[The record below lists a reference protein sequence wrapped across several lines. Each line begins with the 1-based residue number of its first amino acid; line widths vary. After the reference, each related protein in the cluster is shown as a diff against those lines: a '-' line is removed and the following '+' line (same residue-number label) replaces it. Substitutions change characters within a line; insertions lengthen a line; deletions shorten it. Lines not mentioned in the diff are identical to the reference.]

1 MHLQGVRVVD
11 LTRILSGPFCT
22 LLLGDMGAEVI
33 KVEPPGG
40 DPLRGQG
47 EIVEGLS
54 WYFAAF
60 NRNKRSV
67 VLNLRRDSGKAALRH
82 LLASADVVVDNF
94 RPGVMADLGLDW
106 PQLSE
111 LRPGIIHTSVT
122 GFGAHGPYADR
133 PSFDFIAQAMSGFM
147 SCNGT
152 PETGPMRTGAPI
164 SDLVAGLYAAL
175 GTVAALYRRVHSGRG
190 EQVGVAMVDS
200 LLSLGAFLNTNFLAT
215 GQPPVPSGNDHALV
229 APYGLFTAQD
239 GEIAIAPSN
248 DGVYAKLLSAL
259 DLESLRDHPDFR
271 TNDLRVR
278 HRSAINAHINERIAQ
293 APKAYW
299 LERLNASGVPCGV
312 VMNLA
317 EVFADAQVAS
327 QEMVLAIPH
336 PGHGT
341 VKMTGFPVKFRE
353 APSTVRYPAPE
364 LGAHTASVLRA
375 LGYGERELA
384 ALGAENA
391 PAPAPAGRGLG

>member
-22 LLLGDMGAEVI
+22 LLLADMGSEVI

-40 DPLRGQG
+40 DPLRAQG
-47 EIVEGLS
+47 AIVEGLS

-60 NRNKRSV
+60 NRNKCSV
-67 VLNLRRDSGKAALRH
+67 VLNLRSAAGKEALRR
-82 LLASADVVVDNF
+82 LIATADVVVDNF

-106 PQLSE
+106 PQLAA

-122 GFGAHGPYADR
+122 GFGERGPYADR
-133 PSFDFIAQAMSGFM
+133 PAFDFIAQAMSGFM

-152 PETGPMRTGAPI
+152 LETGPMRSGAPI

-175 GTVAALYRRVHSGRG
+175 GTVAALYRRTQTGQG
-190 EQVGVAMVDS
+190 ERVGVAMVDG

-215 GQPPVPSGNDHALV
+215 GQLPVLTGNDHALV
-229 APYGLFTAQD
+229 APYGLFMAQD

-248 DGVYAKLLSAL
+248 DGVYAKFLQVLELAALL
-259 DLESLRDHPDFR
+259 EHPDFR
-271 TNDLRVR
+271 TNDLRVQ
-278 HRSAINAHINERIAQ
+278 HRTAINALINARIAQ

-299 LERLNASGVPCGV
+299 IETLNAAGVPCGV

-317 EVFADAQVAS
+317 DVFTDPQILS
-327 QEMVLAIPH
+327 QEMVMTVPH
-336 PGHGT
+336 PGHGA
-341 VKMTGFPVKFRE
+341 VKMTGFPLKFQE
-353 APSTVRYPAPE
+353 APCTVRYLVPE
-364 LGAHTASVLRA
+364 LGAHTTGVLRA
-375 LGYGERELA
+375 LGYS
-384 ALGAENA
+384 A
-391 PAPAPAGRGLG
+391 PEITTLSQGS

>member
-22 LLLGDMGAEVI
+22 LLLADMGSEVI

-40 DPLRGQG
+40 DPLRAQG
-47 EIVEGLS
+47 AIVEGLS

-60 NRNKRSV
+60 NRNKCSV
-67 VLNLRRDSGKAALRH
+67 VLNLRSAAGKEALRR
-82 LLASADVVVDNF
+82 LIATADVVVDNF

-106 PQLSE
+106 PQLAA

-122 GFGAHGPYADR
+122 GFGERGPYADR
-133 PSFDFIAQAMSGFM
+133 PAFDFIAQAMSGFM

-152 PETGPMRTGAPI
+152 LETGPMRSGAPI

-175 GTVAALYRRVHSGRG
+175 GTVAALYRRTQTGQG
-190 EQVGVAMVDS
+190 ERVGVAMVDG

-215 GQPPVPSGNDHALV
+215 GQLPVLTGNDHALV
-229 APYGLFTAQD
+229 APYGLFMAQD

-248 DGVYAKLLSAL
+248 DGVYAKFLQVLELAALL
-259 DLESLRDHPDFR
+259 EHPDFR
-271 TNDLRVR
+271 TNDLRVQ
-278 HRSAINAHINERIAQ
+278 HRTAINALINARIAQ

-299 LERLNASGVPCGV
+299 IETLNAAGVPCGV

-317 EVFADAQVAS
+317 DVFTDPQILS
-327 QEMVLAIPH
+327 QEMVMTVPH
-336 PGHGT
+336 PGHGA
-341 VKMTGFPVKFRE
+341 VKMTGFPLKFQE
-353 APSTVRYPAPE
+353 APCTVRYLVPE
-364 LGAHTASVLRA
+364 LGAHTTGVLQA
-375 LGYGERELA
+375 LGYSTPEITTLSQG
-384 ALGAENA
+384 G
-391 PAPAPAGRGLG
+391 

>member
-1 MHLQGVRVVD
+1 MQLQGVRVVD
-11 LTRILSGPFCT
+11 LTRILSGPFCS
-22 LLLGDMGAEVI
+22 LLLADMGAEVI

-47 EIVEGLS
+47 AMVEGLS

-67 VLNLRRDSGKAALRH
+67 LLNLRRDSGRTALHR
-82 LLASADVVVDNF
+82 LIATADVVVDNF

-106 PQLSE
+106 SELSR

-122 GFGAHGPYADR
+122 GFGAHGPYAER

-152 PETGPMRTGAPI
+152 PETGPMRAGAPI

-175 GTVAALYRRVHSGRG
+175 GTVAALYRRLQTGRG
-190 EQVGVAMVDS
+190 EQVAVAMVDG
-200 LLSLGAFLNTNFLAT
+200 LLSLGAFLTTNFFAT
-215 GQPPVPSGNDHALV
+215 DQPPVPTGNDHALV
-229 APYGLFTAQD
+229 APYGLFAAQD

-248 DGVYAKLLSAL
+248 DGVYAKLLTAL
-259 DLESLRDHPDFR
+259 DLEALRDHADFR
-271 TNDLRVR
+271 TNDLRVQ
-278 HRSAINAHINERIAQ
+278 HRTAINARIGARLAQ

-299 LERLNASGVPCGV
+299 IERLNAAGVPCGV

-317 EVFADAQVAS
+317 EVFADPQVIS
-327 QEMVLAIPH
+327 QEMVLKIPH

-341 VKMTGFPVKFRE
+341 VTMTGFPLKFCE
-353 APSTVRYPAPE
+353 APCTVRYPTPE
-364 LGAHTASVLRA
+364 LGAHTVGMLQS
-375 LGYGERELA
+375 LGYSAAELA
-384 ALGAENA
+384 EVNAESSTSA
-391 PAPAPAGRGLG
+391 

>member
-1 MHLQGVRVVD
+1 MQLQGVRVVD

-40 DPLRGQG
+40 DPLRRQG
-47 EIVEGLS
+47 ASVEGLS

-67 VLNLRRDSGKAALRH
+67 LLNLRRDSGRAALQR
-82 LLASADVVVDNF
+82 LIATADVVVDNF
-94 RPGVMADLGLDW
+94 RPGVMAGLGLDW
-106 PQLSE
+106 AELSKR
-111 LRPGIIHTSVT
+111 RPGIIQTSVT
-122 GFGAHGPYADR
+122 GFGVRGPYAER

-152 PETGPMRTGAPI
+152 PETGPMRAGAPI

-175 GTVAALYRRVHSGRG
+175 GTVAALYRRTQTGQG
-190 EQVGVAMVDS
+190 EQVAVAMVDG
-200 LLSLGAFLNTNFLAT
+200 LLSLGAFLTTNFFAT
-215 GQPPVPSGNDHALV
+215 GQVPVPTGNDHALV

-248 DGVYAKLLSAL
+248 DGVYAKLLTAL
-259 DLESLRDHPDFR
+259 DLEALRDHADFR
-271 TNDLRVR
+271 TNDLRVQ
-278 HRSAINAHINERIAQ
+278 HRAAINARIGARLAQ

-299 LERLNASGVPCGV
+299 IERLNAAGVPCGV

-317 EVFADAQVAS
+317 EVFADPQVMS
-327 QEMVLAIPH
+327 QEMILKIPH

-341 VKMTGFPVKFRE
+341 VTMTGFPLKFRE
-353 APSTVRYPAPE
+353 APCTVRHPTPE
-364 LGAHTASVLRA
+364 LGAHTACVLQS
-375 LGYGERELA
+375 LSYSA
-384 ALGAENA
+384 AEIAKVNAESSSSA
-391 PAPAPAGRGLG
+391 

>member
-22 LLLGDMGAEVI
+22 LLLADMGAEVI

-40 DPLRGQG
+40 DPLRAQG
-47 EIVEGLS
+47 VIVEGLS

-60 NRNKRSV
+60 NRNKRSI
-67 VLNLRRDSGKAALRH
+67 VLNLRSAAGQEALRR
-82 LLASADVVVDNF
+82 LIATADVVVDNF
-94 RPGVMADLGLDW
+94 RPGVMADLGLEW
-106 PQLSE
+106 PQLSG

-122 GFGAHGPYADR
+122 GFGERGPYADR
-133 PSFDFIAQAMSGFM
+133 PAFDFIAQAMSGFM

-152 PETGPMRTGAPI
+152 AETGPMRSGAPI
-164 SDLVAGLYAAL
+164 SDLVTGLYAAL
-175 GTVAALYRRVHSGRG
+175 GTVAALYRRTQTGQG
-190 EQVGVAMVDS
+190 ERVGVAMVDG

-215 GQPPVPSGNDHALV
+215 GQLPVPTGNDHALV

-248 DGVYAKLLSAL
+248 DGVYVKFLQALELEALL
-259 DLESLRDHPDFR
+259 DHPDFR
-271 TNDLRVR
+271 TNDLRVQ
-278 HRSAINAHINERIAQ
+278 HRTAINALINARIAQ

-299 LERLNASGVPCGV
+299 IETLNAAGVPCGL

-317 EVFADAQVAS
+317 DVFADPQILS
-327 QEMVLAIPH
+327 QEMVMTVPH
-336 PGHGT
+336 PGHGA
-341 VKMTGFPVKFRE
+341 VKMTGFPLKFHE
-353 APSTVRYPAPE
+353 APCTVRYPVPE

-375 LGYGERELA
+375 LGYS
-384 ALGAENA
+384 A
-391 PAPAPAGRGLG
+391 PEITVLSQDG

>member
-22 LLLGDMGAEVI
+22 LLLADMGAEVI
-33 KVEPPGG
+33 KVEPPEG
-40 DPLRGQG
+40 DPLRAQG
-47 EIVEGLS
+47 VIVEGLS

-67 VLNLRRDSGKAALRH
+67 VLNLRSAAGKAALRR
-82 LLASADVVVDNF
+82 LIATADVVVDNF

-106 PQLSE
+106 PQLAA

-122 GFGAHGPYADR
+122 GFGERGPYADR
-133 PSFDFIAQAMSGFM
+133 PAFDFIAQAMSGFM

-152 PETGPMRTGAPI
+152 LETGPMRSGAPI

-175 GTVAALYRRVHSGRG
+175 GTVAALYRRTQTGQG
-190 EQVGVAMVDS
+190 ERVGVAMVDG

-215 GQPPVPSGNDHALV
+215 GQLPVPTGNDHALV
-229 APYGLFTAQD
+229 APYGLFMAQD

-248 DGVYAKLLSAL
+248 DGVYAKFLQVLELEALL
-259 DLESLRDHPDFR
+259 EHPDFR
-271 TNDLRVR
+271 TNDLRVQ
-278 HRSAINAHINERIAQ
+278 HRTAINALINARIAQ

-299 LERLNASGVPCGV
+299 IETLNAAGVPCGV

-317 EVFADAQVAS
+317 DVFADPQTLS
-327 QEMVLAIPH
+327 QEMVMTVPH
-336 PGHGT
+336 PGHGA
-341 VKMTGFPVKFRE
+341 VKMTGFPLKFHE
-353 APSTVRYPAPE
+353 APCTVRYPVPE
-364 LGAHTASVLRA
+364 LGAHTASVLQA
-375 LGYGERELA
+375 LGYS
-384 ALGAENA
+384 A
-391 PAPAPAGRGLG
+391 PEITTLSQGS

>member
-1 MHLQGVRVVD
+1 MHLQGIRVVD
-11 LTRILSGPFCT
+11 LTRILSGPFCS
-22 LLLGDMGAEVI
+22 LLLADMGAEVI

-47 EIVEGLS
+47 VIVEGLS

-67 VLNLRRDSGKAALRH
+67 LLNLRSAPGTAALRR
-82 LLASADVVVDNF
+82 LIATADVVVDNF

-106 PQLSE
+106 SQLSR

-122 GFGAHGPYADR
+122 GFGEHGPYADR

-152 PETGPMRTGAPI
+152 VETGPMRAGAPI

-175 GTVAALYRRVHSGRG
+175 GTVAALYRRVQTGRG
-190 EQVGVAMVDS
+190 ERVGVAMMDS
-200 LLSLGAFLNTNFLAT
+200 LLSLGAFLNSNFFAT
-215 GQPPVPSGNDHALV
+215 GQPPVPTGNDHALV

-248 DGVYAKLLSAL
+248 DGVYAKLLGAL
-259 DLESLRDHPDFR
+259 DLQALREHPDFR

-278 HRSAINAHINERIAQ
+278 HRAAINGLINARIAQ

-299 LERLNASGVPCGV
+299 IERLNAAGVPCGM
-312 VMNLA
+312 VMSLA
-317 EVFADAQVAS
+317 EVFADPQVVS

-341 VKMTGFPVKFRE
+341 VKMTGFPLKFRE

-364 LGAHTASVLRA
+364 LGAHTVSVLRA
-375 LGYGERELA
+375 LGYRDAEIAE
-384 ALGAENA
+384 LGAECHTRA
-391 PAPAPAGRGLG
+391 

>member
-1 MHLQGVRVVD
+1 MQLQGIRVVD
-11 LTRILSGPFCT
+11 LTRILSGPFCS
-22 LLLGDMGAEVI
+22 LLLADMGAEVI

-40 DPLRGQG
+40 DPLRQQG
-47 EIVEGLS
+47 AIVEGLS

-60 NRNKRSV
+60 NRNKRSLL
-67 VLNLRRDSGKAALRH
+67 LNLRSASGRAALRR
-82 LLASADVVVDNF
+82 LIASADVVIDNF
-94 RPGVMADLGLDW
+94 RPGVMADLELDW
-106 PQLSE
+106 AQLSH
-111 LRPGIIHTSVT
+111 LRPGIIHTSVS
-122 GFGAHGPYADR
+122 GFGAHGPYAGR

-152 PETGPMRTGAPI
+152 PETGPMRAGAPI

-175 GTVAALYRRVHSGRG
+175 GTVAALYRRSQTGRG
-190 EQVGVAMVDS
+190 EQVAVAMVDS
-200 LLSLGAFLNTNFLAT
+200 LLSLGAFLTTNFFAT
-215 GQPPVPSGNDHALV
+215 GQPPQPTGNDHALV

-259 DLESLRDHPDFR
+259 GLEALHEQAEFR
-271 TNDLRVR
+271 TNDLRVQ
-278 HRSAINAHINERIAQ
+278 HRAEINARINARIAR

-299 LERLNASGVPCGV
+299 IERLNAAGVPCGV

-317 EVFADAQVAS
+317 EAFADPQVAS

-341 VKMTGFPVKFRE
+341 VKMTGFPLKFRE
-353 APSTVRYPAPE
+353 APCAVRYAAPE
-364 LGAHTASVLRA
+364 LGAHTASVLRT
-375 LGYGERELA
+375 LGYGEAEIAQLS
-384 ALGAENA
+384 AEN
-391 PAPAPAGRGLG
+391 PVNV

>member
-11 LTRILSGPFCT
+11 LTRILSGPFCS
-22 LLLGDMGAEVI
+22 LLLADMGAEVI
-33 KVEPPGG
+33 KVEPPAG

-47 EIVEGLS
+47 AIVEGLS

-60 NRNKRSV
+60 NRNKRSI
-67 VLNLRRDSGKAALRH
+67 VLNLRSTSGKEALRR
-82 LLASADVVVDNF
+82 LIATADIVVENF

-106 PQLSE
+106 SQLST

-122 GFGAHGPYADR
+122 GFGARGPYADR

-152 PETGPMRTGAPI
+152 PETGPMRAGAPL

-175 GTVAALYRRVHSGRG
+175 GTVAALYRRGQTGRG
-190 EQVGVAMVDS
+190 EQVAVAMLDG
-200 LLSLGAFLNTNFLAT
+200 LLSLGAFLTTNFFAT
-215 GQPPVPSGNDHALV
+215 GQLPVPTGNDHALV

-248 DGVYAKLLSAL
+248 DGVYARLLTVLELEAL
-259 DLESLRDHPDFR
+259 REHPDFR
-271 TNDLRVR
+271 TNDLRVQ
-278 HRSAINAHINERIAQ
+278 HRAAINARIDACIAQ

-299 LERLNASGVPCGV
+299 IDTLNAAGVPCGV

-317 EVFADAQVAS
+317 EAFADPQVIS
-327 QEMVLAIPH
+327 QEMVLTIPH
-336 PGHGT
+336 PGHGS
-341 VKMTGFPVKFRE
+341 VKMTGFPLKFRE
-353 APSTVRYPAPE
+353 APCTIRYPAPE
-364 LGAHTASVLRA
+364 LGAHTADVLRA
-375 LGYGERELA
+375 LGYRDPEMT
-384 ALGAENA
+384 ALGAESDA
-391 PAPAPAGRGLG
+391 SP

>member
-1 MHLQGVRVVD
+1 MHRMQLQGVHVVD
-11 LTRILSGPFCT
+11 LTRILSGPFCS
-22 LLLGDMGAEVI
+22 LLLADMGAEVV

-47 EIVEGLS
+47 AGVEGLS

-67 VLNLRRDSGKAALRH
+67 VLNLRDASGRAALRR
-82 LLASADVVVDNF
+82 LIASADVVVENF
-94 RPGVMADLGLDW
+94 RPGVMAELGLDW
-106 PQLSE
+106 SRLSS

-122 GFGAHGPYADR
+122 GFGARGPYAER
-133 PSFDFIAQAMSGFM
+133 PAFDFIAQAMSGFM
-147 SCNGT
+147 SGNGT
-152 PETGPMRTGAPI
+152 PETGPMRAGAPI

-175 GTVAALYRRVHSGRG
+175 GTVAALYRRMQTGRG

-200 LLSLGAFLNTNFLAT
+200 LLSLGAFLTTNFLAT
-215 GQPPVPSGNDHALV
+215 GQPPIPTGNDHALV

-239 GEIAIAPSN
+239 GELAIAPSN
-248 DGVYAKLLSAL
+248 DGVYAKLLTAL
-259 DLESLRDHPDFR
+259 DLEALHEHPDFR
-271 TNDLRVR
+271 TNDLRVQ
-278 HRSAINAHINERIAQ
+278 HRGAINAHINACLAQ

-299 LERLNASGVPCGV
+299 IERLNAAGVPCGV

-317 EVFADAQVAS
+317 EVLADPQVIS

-341 VKMTGFPVKFRE
+341 VKMTGFPMKFRE
-353 APSTVRYPAPE
+353 APCTVRYAAPE

-375 LGYGERELA
+375 LGYSDVEITEQFSVPL
-384 ALGAENA
+384 
-391 PAPAPAGRGLG
+391 

>member
-1 MHLQGVRVVD
+1 MHLQGIRVID
-11 LTRILSGPFCT
+11 LTRILSGPFCS
-22 LLLGDMGAEVI
+22 LLLADMGAEVI

-47 EIVEGLS
+47 VIVEGLS

-67 VLNLRRDSGKAALRH
+67 LLNLRSISGRAALRR
-82 LLASADVVVDNF
+82 LIATADVVVDNF

-106 PQLSE
+106 SQLSR
-111 LRPGIIHTSVT
+111 LRPGLIHTSVT
-122 GFGAHGPYADR
+122 GFGEHGPYADR

-152 PETGPMRTGAPI
+152 LETGPMRAGAPI

-175 GTVAALYRRVHSGRG
+175 GTVAALYRRVQTGRG
-190 EQVGVAMVDS
+190 ERVGVAMMDS
-200 LLSLGAFLNTNFLAT
+200 LLSLGAFLNSSFFAT
-215 GQPPVPSGNDHALV
+215 GQPPVPTGNDHALV

-248 DGVYAKLLSAL
+248 DGVYAKLLGAL
-259 DLESLRDHPDFR
+259 DLQALQKHPDFR
-271 TNDLRVR
+271 TNDLRVQ
-278 HRSAINAHINERIAQ
+278 HRAAINGLINARIAQ

-299 LERLNASGVPCGV
+299 IERLNAAGVPCGM
-312 VMNLA
+312 VMSLA
-317 EVFADAQVAS
+317 EVFADPQVLS

-341 VKMTGFPVKFRE
+341 VKMTGFPLKFRE

-364 LGAHTASVLRA
+364 LGAHTVRVLRA
-375 LGYGERELA
+375 LGYSDPEIAE
-384 ALGAENA
+384 LGAESHTRA
-391 PAPAPAGRGLG
+391 

>member
-11 LTRILSGPFCT
+11 LTRILSGPFCS
-22 LLLGDMGAEVI
+22 LLLADMGAEVI

-47 EIVEGLS
+47 VLVEGLS

-67 VLNLRRDSGKAALRH
+67 VLNLRRAPGRAALQR
-82 LLASADVVVDNF
+82 LIATADVVVDNF

-106 PQLSE
+106 AQLSS

-122 GFGAHGPYADR
+122 GFGARGPYAER

-147 SCNGT
+147 SSNGT
-152 PETGPMRTGAPI
+152 PETGPMRAGAPI

-175 GTVAALYRRVHSGRG
+175 GTVAALYRRLQTGRG
-190 EQVGVAMVDS
+190 EQVAVAMVDS
-200 LLSLGAFLNTNFLAT
+200 LLSLGAFLTTNFFAT
-215 GQPPVPSGNDHALV
+215 GQPPVPTGNDHALV

-248 DGVYAKLLSAL
+248 DGVYAKLLTAL
-259 DLESLRDHPDFR
+259 DLEFLHEHPDFR
-271 TNDLRVR
+271 TNDLRVQ
-278 HRSAINAHINERIAQ
+278 HRAAINALINERVAR

-299 LERLNASGVPCGV
+299 IEQLNMAGVPCGV

-317 EVFADAQVAS
+317 EVFADPQVIS
-327 QEMVLAIPH
+327 QEMVLTIPH

-341 VKMTGFPVKFRE
+341 VKMTGFPLKFRE
-353 APSTVRYPAPE
+353 APCSIRYPAPQ
-364 LGAHTASVLRA
+364 LGAHTASVLQA
-375 LGYGERELA
+375 IGYSDAEMTELA
-384 ALGAENA
+384 
-391 PAPAPAGRGLG
+391 

>member
-1 MHLQGVRVVD
+1 MQLQGVRVVD
-11 LTRILSGPFCT
+11 LTRILSGPFCS
-22 LLLGDMGAEVI
+22 LLLADMGAEVI

-47 EIVEGLS
+47 AMVEGLS

-67 VLNLRRDSGKAALRH
+67 LLNLRRAAGRVVLRR
-82 LLASADVVVDNF
+82 LIATADVVVDNF

-106 PQLSE
+106 SELSR
-111 LRPGIIHTSVT
+111 LRPGIIHTSVS
-122 GFGAHGPYADR
+122 GFGARGPYAER

-152 PETGPMRTGAPI
+152 PETGPMRAGAPI

-175 GTVAALYRRVHSGRG
+175 GTVAALYRRTQTGQG
-190 EQVGVAMVDS
+190 EQVAVAMVDG
-200 LLSLGAFLNTNFLAT
+200 LLSLGAFLTTNFFAT
-215 GQPPVPSGNDHALV
+215 GQLPVPTGNDHALV

-259 DLESLRDHPDFR
+259 DLEALRDHADFR
-271 TNDLRVR
+271 TNDLRVQ
-278 HRSAINAHINERIAQ
+278 HRAAINGLINARIAQ

-299 LERLNASGVPCGV
+299 IERLNAAGVPCGV

-317 EVFADAQVAS
+317 DAFADPQVVS
-327 QEMVLAIPH
+327 QEMVLKIPH

-341 VKMTGFPVKFRE
+341 VTMTGFPLKFRE
-353 APSTVRYPAPE
+353 APCTVRYPTPE
-364 LGAHTASVLRA
+364 LGAHTVDMLRS
-375 LGYGERELA
+375 LGYNDPEIAELS
-384 ALGAENA
+384 AESDTSA
-391 PAPAPAGRGLG
+391 

>member
-1 MHLQGVRVVD
+1 MHLHGVRVID
-11 LTRILSGPFCT
+11 LTRILSGPFCS
-22 LLLGDMGAEVI
+22 LLLADMGAEVI

-47 EIVEGLS
+47 VIVEGLS

-67 VLNLRRDSGKAALRH
+67 LLNLRHASGRAALRR
-82 LLASADVVVDNF
+82 LIASADVVVDNF

-106 PQLSE
+106 VQLSS

-122 GFGAHGPYADR
+122 GFGARGPYADR

-152 PETGPMRTGAPI
+152 PETGPMRAGAPI

-175 GTVAALYRRVHSGRG
+175 GTVAALYRRLQTGRG
-190 EQVGVAMVDS
+190 EQVGVAMTDS
-200 LLSLGAFLNTNFLAT
+200 LMSLGAFLNTNFFAT
-215 GQPPVPSGNDHALV
+215 GQPPLPTGNDHALV
-229 APYGLFTAQD
+229 APYGLFAAQD

-248 DGVYAKLLSAL
+248 DGVYAKLLSVL
-259 DLESLRDHPDFR
+259 DLEALRDHADFR
-271 TNDLRVR
+271 TNDLRVQ
-278 HRSAINAHINERIAQ
+278 HRAAINALIDGRIGQ
-293 APKAYW
+293 GPKAYW
-299 LERLNASGVPCGV
+299 IERLNAAGVPCGV

-317 EVFADAQVAS
+317 EAFADPQVAS
-327 QEMVLAIPH
+327 QEMVLKIPH

-341 VKMTGFPVKFRE
+341 VTMTGFPVKFRE
-353 APSTVRYPAPE
+353 APSAVRNAAPD
-364 LGAHTASVLRA
+364 LGAHTADVLGD
-375 LGYGERELA
+375 LGYSDPEIAE
-384 ALGAENA
+384 LGAA
-391 PAPAPAGRGLG
+391 SHTTA